1 MESEWWRRAVVYQ
14 VYIRSFADG
23 NGDGT
28 GDIAGLRSRL
38 GYLSRLGVDAIWL
51 NPWYESPLRDGGYD
65 VADYRKIDARFGTND
80 EAEAFVRDAHDLGI
94 RVIVD
99 LVPNHTSDQ
108 HEWFAAAR
116 KAPRGDPSRDLFHI
130 RGGKGPDG
138 DEPPN
143 DWVAVFGGSAWERLD
158 DGEWYLHLFDVSQPD
173 LNWNN
178 PAVVA
183 EFDAILKFWLD
194 RGVDGFR
201 VDVAHGLMKDPT
213 YRDYVDDNERSDSF
227 TPGHPHWDRD
237 DLHDVVRRWRSIVEQ
252 YDGDRMLL
260 AEAWVRPDRLRLY
273 VRPDEYHLSFSFD
286 FATAS
291 WNASEF
297 RTVISNSLA
306 EASSVDAPATWV
318 LSNHDIVRHSTRFGL
333 PPGTNPGAWLLD
345 GPHGAL
351 DEELGARRA
360 RAGAL
365 MMLALPGTAY
375 LYQGD
380 ELGLP
385 EVWDLDE
392 DVLDDPIWTLS
403 GHTRKGRDG
412 CRVPLPWAERG
423 TSFGFGS
430 GEPWLPQ
437 PESWSSFSV
446 EAQEPDEGS
455 VLWLYR
461 AAILTRR
468 QLFSDDSIESLDLGP
483 DVVAFRRG
491 SGVMSVT
498 NFGLSPIEVQNTEL
512 VLASGTFVDGCVG
525 SDVTAWLR
533 PMD

>member
-1 MESEWWRRAVVYQ
+1 MDSEWWRRAVVYQ

-23 NGDGT
+23 SGDGT
-28 GDIAGLRSRL
+28 GDVAGLRSRL
-38 GYLSRLGVDAIWL
+38 GYLSRLGIDAIWL

-65 VADYRKIDARFGTND
+65 VADYRKIDPRFGTND
-80 EAEAFVRDAHDLGI
+80 DAEAG
-94 RVIVD
+94 VIVD

-108 HEWFAAAR
+108 HEWFIAAR
-116 KAPRGDPSRDLFHI
+116 NAPRGDPSRDLFHI
-130 RGGKGPDG
+130 RAGKGPNG

-143 DWVAVFGGSAWERLD
+143 DWTAVFGGSAWERLD

-183 EFDAILKFWLD
+183 EFDSILRFWLD

-213 YRDYVDDNERSDSF
+213 YRDYVDNEQSDSF
-227 TPGHPHWDRD
+227 AEGHPHWDRD
-237 DLHDVVRRWRSIVEQ
+237 DLHDVVRRWRSIVED

-260 AEAWVRPDRLRLY
+260 AEAWVRPDRLPLY

-306 EASSVDAPATWV
+306 EASTVGAPATWV

-333 PPGTNPGAWLLD
+333 PPGTSPGVWLLD
-345 GPHGAL
+345 GPHDVL
-351 DEELGARRA
+351 DSELGSRRA
-360 RAGAL
+360 RAASL

-375 LYQGD
+375 VYQGD

-392 DVLDDPIWTLS
+392 AVLDDPIWTLS

-412 CRVPLPWAERG
+412 CRVPLPWTVHGA
-423 TSFGFGS
+423 SFGFGS
-430 GEPWLPQ
+430 ANAWLPQ
-437 PESWSSFSV
+437 PEAWGSVSV
-446 EAQEPDEGS
+446 EAQEGDADS
-455 VLWLYR
+455 ALWLYR
-461 AAILTRR
+461 AAISTRR
-468 QLFSDDSIESLDLGP
+468 EVFGDESIEWLDMGSQ
-483 DVVAFRRG
+483 VVAFRRG
-491 SGVMSVT
+491 SGVISVT
-498 NFGLSPIEVQNTEL
+498 NFGSTPIEVPNTEL
-512 VLASGTFVDGCVG
+512 VLGSAPVDDGHIG

-533 PMD
+533 PTN